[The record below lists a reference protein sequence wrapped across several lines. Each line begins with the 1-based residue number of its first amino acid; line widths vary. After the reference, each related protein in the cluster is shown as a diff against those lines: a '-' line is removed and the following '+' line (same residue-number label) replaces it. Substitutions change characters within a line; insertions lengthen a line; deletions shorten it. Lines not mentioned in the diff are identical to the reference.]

1 VSTTAIS
8 PQTDWRQEWFEIEDA
23 TYLNLAGESP
33 MPKVSIRAVQAALEA
48 KKFPHHKADS
58 TFFEVP
64 NRIRASLAKLIGG
77 KPEEIALTS
86 GASAGVAA
94 VAYALTWKPGDEVIT
109 AKGEFPLQYAT
120 WKPMEEREGL
130 KLKIVAPRERF
141 ITADDLIA
149 AITPRTRVVSVSM
162 VRYDDG
168 SLLDATR
175 VANACH
181 KQGALLLLDASQCC
195 GAIQMD
201 VHQLGADFIVSAGY
215 KWLLGPFGT
224 GFFWVKSEHLVM
236 VRPAP
241 FNWMALAGS
250 DNFAALNFEDPK
262 PSPSAKRWDS
272 SEWASYFN
280 FNLVAMDVSV
290 DFVARMEPGLVAAH
304 NRKLIEL
311 MFERLPKDRFVIASP
326 LDAARRGPYGCFAA
340 RTPEKTAEHYQHLR
354 KENVVVSLR
363 QGNIR
368 VSPYLYNTERDIDR
382 LISVV
387 TP

>member
-1 VSTTAIS
+1 MATTTVS
-8 PQTDWRQEWFEIEDA
+8 PRTDWRQEWFEIEDA
-23 TYLNLAGESP
+23 TYLNLASESP

-48 KKFPHHKADS
+48 KKYPHQKSDAD
-58 TFFEVP
+58 FFQVP
-64 NRIRASLAKLIGG
+64 RRTRASIAKLIGA

-130 KLKIVAPRERF
+130 KLKIVSPRERF

-149 AITPRTRVVSVSM
+149 AMTPRTRLVSVSM
-162 VRYDDG
+162 VRFDDG
-168 SLLDATR
+168 SLLDAAR
-175 VANACH
+175 VADACH

-195 GAIQMD
+195 GAMPMD
-201 VHQLGADFIVSAGY
+201 VKQLGADFIVSAGY

-224 GFFWVKSEHLVM
+224 GFFWVKSEHLGM
-236 VRPAP
+236 VRPGP
-241 FNWMALAGS
+241 FYWLAALAS
-250 DNFAALNFEDPK
+250 DNFAALNLADAK
-262 PSPSAKRWDS
+262 LAASAQRWDAP
-272 SEWASYFN
+272 EWASYYN
-280 FNLVAMDVSV
+280 FNLVAMDASV
-290 DFVARMEPGLVAAH
+290 DFVVRMGPELLAAH

-311 MFERLPKDRFVIASP
+311 MFERLPKDRFVVTSP
-326 LDAARRGPYGCFAA
+326 LDAARRGTYGCFAA
-340 RTPEKTAEHYQHLR
+340 RSAEKTAEHYQHLR

-363 QGNIR
+363 EGNIR
-368 VSPYLYNTERDIDR
+368 VSPHLYNTERDIDR

>member
-48 KKFPHHKADS
+48 KKYPHHKPDS

-64 NRIRASLAKLIGG
+64 NRIRASIAKLIGG
-77 KPEEIALTS
+77 KAEEIALMS

-109 AKGEFPLQYAT
+109 AKGEFPLQYTT
-120 WKPMEEREGL
+120 WRPMEEREGL
-130 KLKIVAPRERF
+130 KLKIVSPRERF

-149 AITPRTRVVSVSM
+149 AITPRTRLVSVSM

-168 SLLDATR
+168 SLLDAVR
-175 VANACH
+175 VADACH
-181 KQGALLLLDASQCC
+181 KHGVLLLLDVSQSC
-195 GAIQMD
+195 GALPMD
-201 VHQLGADFIVSAGY
+201 VNQLGADFMVCAGY

-224 GFFWVKSEHLVM
+224 GFFWAKSEHLGI
-236 VRPAP
+236 VRPGP
-241 FNWMALAGS
+241 FNWMAVEGS
-250 DNFAALNFEDPK
+250 HNFAALNFEDPK
-262 PSPSAKRWDS
+262 PAANAKRWDS
-272 SEWASYFN
+272 PEWASYFN

-290 DFVARMEPGLVAAH
+290 DFVVRMGPEVVTAH

-311 MFERLPKDRFVIASP
+311 LFERLPRDRYVLASP
-326 LDAARRGPYGCFAA
+326 TDPARRGPYGCFAA
-340 RTPEKTAEHYQHLR
+340 RSREKTAEVYQRLW

-363 QGNIR
+363 EGNIR
-368 VSPYLYNTERDIDR
+368 VSPHLYNTERDIDR

>member
-1 VSTTAIS
+1 MSTAAIS
-8 PQTDWRQEWFEIEDA
+8 QQTDWRQEWFEIEDA
-23 TYLNLAGESP
+23 TYLNLASQSP

-48 KKFPHHKADS
+48 KKNPLHKADS

-64 NRIRASLAKLIGG
+64 DRIRASLAKLIGAQ
-77 KPEEIALTS
+77 PEEIALTG
-86 GASAGVAA
+86 GASAGAMA
-94 VAYALTWKPGDEVIT
+94 VAYALTWKPGDEVVT

-130 KLKIVAPRERF
+130 KLKMVSPRERF
-141 ITADDLIA
+141 ITADDLIVA
-149 AITPRTRVVSVSM
+149 MTPRTRIVSVSM
-162 VRYDDG
+162 VRYEDG
-168 SLLDATR
+168 SLLDVRRIAD
-175 VANACH
+175 ACH
-181 KQGALLLLDASQCC
+181 KQGALLLLDASQSC
-195 GAIQMD
+195 GAIPMD
-201 VHQLGADFIVSAGY
+201 VNQLGADFIVSAGY

-224 GFFWVKSEHLVM
+224 GFFWVKSEHLAM
-236 VRPAP
+236 VRPGP
-241 FNWMALAGS
+241 FYWMAVAGS

-262 PSPSAKRWDS
+262 PSASAKRWDS
-272 SEWASYFN
+272 PEGASYFN
-280 FNLVAMDVSV
+280 FNLVAMDTSV
-290 DFVARMEPGLVAAH
+290 DFVVRTGPELVADH

-311 MFERLPKDRFVIASP
+311 MFERLPKDRFVITSP

-340 RTPEKTAEHYQHLR
+340 RSPEKTAEFYQLLR

-363 QGNIR
+363 EGNIR